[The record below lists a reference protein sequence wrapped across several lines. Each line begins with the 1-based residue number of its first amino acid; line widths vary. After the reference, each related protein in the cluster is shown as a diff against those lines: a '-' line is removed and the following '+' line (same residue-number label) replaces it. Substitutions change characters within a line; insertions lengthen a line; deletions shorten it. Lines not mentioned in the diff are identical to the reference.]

1 MHISFVY
8 ALTIFVV
15 KRVITKNMY
24 IDIFRLKYAA
34 RAIMVWF
41 QVPFKLLLFIQQA
54 FAGNALKA
62 AL

>member
-1 MHISFVY
+1 
-8 ALTIFVV
+8 
-15 KRVITKNMY
+15 MY